1 MTVGSSKLSTSLSWV
16 KGLHIKRE
24 LVLGVETEQNRGDTM
39 ANSQDETVQTGDEQ
53 ANVIVKDQSTG
64 LDADSG
70 NHHEEDNDVDD
81 DDDDDDVEFKQERS
95 DDTQRKSDDLE
106 GGDRQLDDD
115 ELLVNNVVG
124 EGSQDKIVSAEAEH
138 ASGAVQHSDKGVGET
153 RVAKATD
160 ETAGEVERDHSQ
172 AAGYTVGQ
180 KDKVQFV
187 DIEGDRS
194 VVELHDGELRTSV
207 YDAKGELK
215 WSKNGATQLSVTG
228 KGELNWHG
236 WVSETADSEVVAAMR
251 ALFKRAGLPEVE
263 PEAAGVELTGGLE
276 DEEEEASDEES
287 VGGLVQ
293 AEAS

>member
-39 ANSQDETVQTGDEQ
+39 ANSQDATIKTGDEQ

-70 NHHEEDNDVDD
+70 NHHEEDDD
-81 DDDDDDVEFKQERS
+81 HDHDDDDDDVEFKQERS

-106 GGDRQLDDD
+106 GGQLDDD
-115 ELLVNNVVG
+115 ELLVNSVVG

-138 ASGAVQHSDKGVGET
+138 ASGAVQHSDEGDGET
-153 RVAKATD
+153 HLAKATD

-172 AAGYTVGQ
+172 AAGHTLGQ

-187 DIEGDRS
+187 DIDGDRN
-194 VVELHDGELRTSV
+194 VVELHDGELRTNI

-215 WSKNGATQLSVTG
+215 YDKNGATQLSVTG
-228 KGELNWHG
+228 KGVLSWHG
-236 WVSETADSEVVAAMR
+236 WVSETA
-251 ALFKRAGLPEVE
+251 G
-263 PEAAGVELTGGLE
+263 
-276 DEEEEASDEES
+276 
-287 VGGLVQ
+287 
-293 AEAS
+293 